1 MAATTATTT
10 YENSPAWR
18 KQMNFLPAELHLTAE
33 TMPSESTWTYKG
45 HAVHVDSC
53 GDSAS
58 SPVTLIMLHGVG
70 TNARQQSLLVGAPL
84 ARLHNFHSLAL
95 DCPGYGATKVAPKA
109 KVIYSDWV
117 DLVSDFVDDQA
128 ASNGGKPI
136 VLYGL
141 SAGGMLA
148 YQVAARNKNVKG
160 VVGMTFLDQRVQE
173 VRDTTAHD
181 LAGSRVGVPLAAMVK
196 NTLLGGT
203 KLPMALTS
211 KMWALVNNKPALKA
225 FLSDRSSAG
234 NWVAI
239 RFLADYM
246 SYAPAVEPELF
257 DTCPILLTQP
267 AEDKWTPLRLSELF
281 LKRIT
286 KVPVQTVMLDGAGH
300 YPLEQ
305 PGIDQLHAAIAAFV
319 KDTVLAGK

>member
-58 SPVTLIMLHGVG
+58 SPVTLIMLHGMYIWMRSSGKILTAMVPAFICLPCRPPLTCGRVVRVLSATIPIVSLPIPSLFCTGVG

-173 VRDTTAHD
+173 VSWKKKRGRGRESIIHAVQ
-181 LAGSRVGVPLAAMVK
+181 LLNRRPFSFSLPPSLLPVGP
-196 NTLLGGT
+196 G
-203 KLPMALTS
+203 
-211 KMWALVNNKPALKA
+211 
-225 FLSDRSSAG
+225 
-234 NWVAI
+234 
-239 RFLADYM
+239 Y
-246 SYAPAVEPELF
+246 Y
-257 DTCPILLTQP
+257 
-267 AEDKWTPLRLSELF
+267 
-281 LKRIT
+281 
-286 KVPVQTVMLDGAGH
+286 GA
-300 YPLEQ
+300 
-305 PGIDQLHAAIAAFV
+305 
-319 KDTVLAGK
+319 